1 MNIEGHVR
9 CTNSSFAN
17 GNAYQGGAICPWMWG
32 VIEAENCSFT
42 NNSAVG
48 ATHNTGGALF
58 SDRGSVLLR
67 GCRFV
72 GNVANASGG
81 ALFAWSAHGSCKNLT
96 LPSGEPS
103 QSCQNITI
111 ESTTFTVRHTTTLTV
126 ASS

>member
-17 GNAYQGGAICPWMWG
+17 GNAYQGGAIYTWMWG

-58 SDRGSVLLR
+58 SDRGSVLVNSHHTSQNELWSFFTNEIVPVCSALR
-67 GCRFV
+67 CVGRAGREVRQVVASRDHANRFV
-72 GNVANASGG
+72 FG
-81 ALFAWSAHGSCKNLT
+81 
-96 LPSGEPS
+96 
-103 QSCQNITI
+103 
-111 ESTTFTVRHTTTLTV
+111 
-126 ASS
+126 